1 MVLDT
6 EVTFPKV
13 TLWCSGVHLQDR
25 TSITAYLHLYIGRD
39 RASAADSSVDFLP
52 FEIERG
58 QSPTIGV
65 PPRPKWQII
74 HDHSLSGRFS
84 TLVRSIIHAQ
94 GGQPS
99 STRLLS
105 RSVTYREHFL
115 PYLLQVEILRRDPSL
130 RLIL

>member
-1 MVLDT
+1 MDFAAL
-6 EVTFPKV
+6 VTFPEG
-13 TLWCSGVHLQDR
+13 TLWRSGVHLQDR

-39 RASAADSSVDFLP
+39 RASVADSSVDFLP

-84 TLVRSIIHAQ
+84 TLVRPIIHAQ
-94 GGQPS
+94 GE
-99 STRLLS
+99 RLGSPPPLS
-105 RSVTYREHFL
+105 RSVTFREHFL
-115 PYLLQVEILRRDPSL
+115 PYLLQIEIPRSDPGL